1 MGRYYYDAKT
11 TVEQATQLSIFK
23 LKEFGL
29 LRGYSASTLTWTHKA
44 SGKQN
49 SIGITVDIED
59 EPYVKVNYTI
69 TDRTTGK
76 KTKYDYKINLTSTPC
91 HFGGVRYW
99 FICPLSVNGVYCGR
113 RTGTLYLASGGNYF
127 GCRHCYDLSYES
139 RNESRL
145 GRISQLGYI
154 LKVER
159 QIEELSSRVKRN
171 FYAGRPTRKFGRLI
185 RMQNRLSEYL
195 GSPAVR
201 EMLRK

>member
-1 MGRYYYDAKT
+1 MGRYYFDAKT

-44 SGKQN
+44 SGKQD

-69 TDRTTGK
+69 TDRTTGE
-76 KTKYDYKINLTSTPC
+76 KTKYDYKISLTSTPC

-113 RTGTLYLASGGNYF
+113 GQERFTLHL
-127 GCRHCYDLSYES
+127 
-139 RNESRL
+139 
-145 GRISQLGYI
+145 
-154 LKVER
+154 VE
-159 QIEELSSRVKRN
+159 ITSDVGI
-171 FYAGRPTRKFGRLI
+171 AIICLI
-185 RMQNRLSEYL
+185 RAGMSRDLQDQVVCFTL
-195 GSPAVR
+195 
-201 EMLRK
+201 